1 MLRIEHT
8 TRLWTTLLLLAAL
21 LTVTG
26 CKKLSGS
33 SDSADQAA
41 QSSGEAYVDA
51 DDTYQIK
58 DAPMKGNADA
68 LVTIVTFSEFQ
79 CPFCARV
86 LPTLEEVEK
95 THGSDVR
102 IFFKDLPLPF
112 HKEAAPAARAAHA
125 AGKQGKFWEYHDL
138 LFENQRDLNNAPYE
152 ALAEELGLDIDQFNQ
167 DRESDEIKTLVDES
181 EKLAG
186 SLGVRGTPNFFVN
199 GANIRG
205 AQPAAAFNALI
216 EQEKKAMQEL
226 LDAGKTKEE
235 ALAERIEKNKA
246 AAEPEAQK
254 PNARPEPDPKDVL
267 YVPVDGSPV
276 RGNADALVTLVLFS
290 DFECPFCKR
299 IEPTIDELLE
309 DYGDDLRVVWK
320 HNPLPFH
327 QRAEPASRA
336 AWAAQQQGKFWEYHA
351 LVFENQKSLSDADLD
366 RYAEELGLDM
376 KKFKADM
383 NSDAAKEQIKK
394 DQAIAKRT
402 NAQGTPHSFVN
413 GRRVRGAQPITQFK
427 KVVEEE
433 LANARET
440 LSAADQK
447 KGAYEKLQANANKG
461 EAKMIVPEG
470 GQARQAAPAKPVDIP
485 VADNVPSRGPK
496 DAKVTLVEY
505 TDFECPFCGRFS
517 KSLDEVLE
525 DEEIAS
531 QVRVVVKQFPLGF
544 HRNAHLASQASLAA
558 HAQGKFWEYHDLL
571 WDNQKA
577 LDRESLDRY
586 AEELGLNVKQFKKAL
601 DDGTFKD
608 QVDAEFKEGQGF
620 GVSGTPTWF
629 INGVKES
636 GALPPAQIKQ
646 KLLDAANAAD

>member
-8 TRLWTTLLLLAAL
+8 TRLWATLLLIAAL

-41 QSSGEAYVDA
+41 QSSGEAYVDP

-68 LVTIVTFSEFQ
+68 LVTIVAFSEFQ

-86 LPTLEEVEK
+86 LPTLDEVVE

-138 LFENQRDLNNAPYE
+138 LFENQRDLGNAPYE
-152 ALAEELGLDIDQFNQ
+152 KLAESLDLDIDQFNK
-167 DRESDEIKTLVDES
+167 DRESDEIKKLVDES

-205 AQPAAAFNALI
+205 AQPAAAFNTVI

-226 LDAGKTKEE
+226 IDAGKSKEK
-235 ALAERIEKNKA
+235 ALAERIEKNKS

-299 IEPTIDELLE
+299 IEPTLDQLLE
-309 DYGDDLRVVWK
+309 DFGDDLRIVWK

-351 LVFENQKSLSDADLD
+351 LVFENQKSLSDSDLD

-383 NSDAAKEQIKK
+383 ASDGAKEQIKK
-394 DQAIAKRT
+394 DQALAKRT

-413 GRRVRGAQPITQFK
+413 GRRVRGAQPIDQFK

-433 LANARET
+433 LAKAKET
-440 LSAADQK
+440 LSAKDQK
-447 KGAYEKLQANANKG
+447 KGAYEKLQADANKG

-470 GQARQAAPAKPVDIP
+470 GNARQAEPAKPVDIP

-505 TDFECPFCGRFS
+505 TDFECPFCSRFS

-525 DEEIAS
+525 DEEVAS

-544 HRNAHLASQASLAA
+544 HKNAHLASQASLAA

-577 LDRESLDRY
+577 LDRDSLERY
-586 AEELGLNVKQFKKAL
+586 AEEVGLNVKQFKKAL

-636 GALPPAQIKQ
+636 GALPPDQIKQ
-646 KLLDAANAAD
+646 KLLDAAKAAD

>member
-1 MLRIEHT
+1 MLRIQHT
-8 TRLWTTLLLLAAL
+8 TRIWATLLLVAAL

-33 SDSADQAA
+33 KDSVDQAA
-41 QSSGEAYVDA
+41 QSGEAYVDA

-58 DAPMKGNADA
+58 NAPMKGNADA
-68 LVTIVTFSEFQ
+68 LVTIVAFSEFQ

-86 LPTLEEVEK
+86 LPTLDEVMEK
-95 THGSDVR
+95 HGSDVR
-102 IFFKDLPLPF
+102 VFFKDLPLPF
-112 HKEAAPAARAAHA
+112 HKEAGPAARAAHA

-138 LFENQRDLNNAPYE
+138 LFENQKELNSAPYE
-152 ALAEELGLDIDQFNQ
+152 KLAEQLGLDVEQFNA
-167 DRESDEIKTLVDES
+167 DRDSDEIKQLVDAS

-186 SLGVRGTPNFFVN
+186 ELGVRGTPNFFVN

-205 AQPAAAFNALI
+205 AQPVAAFDAII
-216 EQEKKAMQEL
+216 EQEKKAMKEL
-226 LDAGKTKEE
+226 IDAGKSKEE
-235 ALAERIEKNKA
+235 ALAERIEKNKS
-246 AAEPEAQK
+246 AAEPEAQR
-254 PNARPEPDPKDVL
+254 PDARPEPDPKDVL

-299 IEPTIDELLE
+299 IEPTIDQLVDEF
-309 DYGDDLRVVWK
+309 GDDLRVVWK
-320 HNPLPFH
+320 HNPLSFH
-327 QRAEPASRA
+327 PRAEPASRA
-336 AWAAQQQGKFWEYHA
+336 SWAAGQQGKFWDYHA
-351 LVFENQKSLSDADLD
+351 LVFENQKALSDDDLD
-366 RYAEELGLDM
+366 KYAEELGLDM
-376 KKFKADM
+376 KKFKEDM

-394 DQAIAKRT
+394 DQALAART
-402 NAQGTPHSFVN
+402 KAQGTPHSFVN
-413 GRRVRGAQPITQFK
+413 GRRVRGAQPFDSFK

-433 LANARET
+433 LAKAKES
-440 LSAADQK
+440 LSAQDQK

-461 EAKMIVPEG
+461 EAKMIVPKG
-470 GQARQAAPAKPVDIP
+470 APARQAEPAKPVEIP
-485 VADNVPSRGPK
+485 IGANVPSRGPA

-517 KSLDEVLE
+517 KTLDEVLE

-544 HRNAHLASQASLAA
+544 HRNAHLASQAALAA

-577 LDRESLDRY
+577 LDRASLERY
-586 AEELGLNVKQFKKAL
+586 AEELGLNVKKFKKAL
-601 DDGTFKD
+601 DDETFKA
-608 QVDAEFKEGQGF
+608 QVDEEFKEGQGF

-629 INGVKES
+629 VNGVKES
-636 GALPPAQIKQ
+636 GALPAEAIKQ
-646 KLLDAANAAD
+646 KLLDAAKAAD